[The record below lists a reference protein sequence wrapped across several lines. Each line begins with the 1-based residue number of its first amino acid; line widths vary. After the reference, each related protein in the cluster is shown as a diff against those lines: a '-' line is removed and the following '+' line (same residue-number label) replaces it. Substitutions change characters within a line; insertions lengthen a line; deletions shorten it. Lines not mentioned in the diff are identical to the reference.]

1 MADIRYLQEY
11 LREKDHSAQVKDYFL
26 KLTEEVGELGRAI
39 RMDLP
44 HGVGEDIKGTI
55 DEEIW
60 DVIYYALVIANCY
73 GIDRKHITSRGSIP
87 LSSTIPP
94 NADCAGGSF
103 CVAKNHRTNFWF
115 SACFLAENLLS

>member
-44 HGVGEDIKGTI
+44 HSVGEDIKGTI

-73 GIDRKHITSRGSIP
+73 GIDMEQAIRLKEAYNKQRFH
-87 LSSTIPP
+87 SSVAYDPP
-94 NADCAGGSF
+94 E
-103 CVAKNHRTNFWF
+103 R
-115 SACFLAENLLS
+115 